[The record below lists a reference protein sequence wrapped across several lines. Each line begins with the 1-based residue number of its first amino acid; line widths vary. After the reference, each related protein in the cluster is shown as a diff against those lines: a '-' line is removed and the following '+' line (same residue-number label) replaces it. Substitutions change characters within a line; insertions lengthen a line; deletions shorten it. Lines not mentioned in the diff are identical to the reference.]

1 LEPIAPSAFE
11 QALLEGVSMSWT
23 AHSID
28 EDEIVGVAQ
37 VLGYQPVDR
46 LAELSVACFAPRA
59 GVAGEIV
66 ALAVDAAFR
75 ARDLRK
81 LYFHLPEFAA
91 HRFASTLSLYVE
103 EEGQLQE
110 FLWLDG
116 RYQDVIV
123 ASIDRSDYY
132 RMVSESPL
140 AGMIDSDIA
149 HRGYDDLAEFERL
162 LDRLL
167 SGRGDGPVSDVLADS
182 LALIELLVA
191 LDDLAGRQ
199 IEVDA
204 LLALSTR
211 QDLLAFAADVARPSS
226 NDGGLWQPDMR

>member
-1 LEPIAPSAFE
+1 
-11 QALLEGVSMSWT
+11 
-23 AHSID
+23 
-28 EDEIVGVAQ
+28 
-37 VLGYQPVDR
+37 
-46 LAELSVACFAPRA
+46 
-59 GVAGEIV
+59 
-66 ALAVDAAFR
+66 
-75 ARDLRK
+75 
-81 LYFHLPEFAA
+81 
-91 HRFASTLSLYVE
+91 
-103 EEGQLQE
+103 
-110 FLWLDG
+110 
-116 RYQDVIV
+116 
-123 ASIDRSDYY
+123 
-132 RMVSESPL
+132 MVSESPL

>member
-1 LEPIAPSAFE
+1 
-11 QALLEGVSMSWT
+11 MSWT

-123 ASIDRSDYY
+123 GSPARS
-132 RMVSESPL
+132 V
-140 AGMIDSDIA
+140 
-149 HRGYDDLAEFERL
+149 
-162 LDRLL
+162 
-167 SGRGDGPVSDVLADS
+167 GR
-182 LALIELLVA
+182 I
-191 LDDLAGRQ
+191 
-199 IEVDA
+199 
-204 LLALSTR
+204 
-211 QDLLAFAADVARPSS
+211 
-226 NDGGLWQPDMR
+226 